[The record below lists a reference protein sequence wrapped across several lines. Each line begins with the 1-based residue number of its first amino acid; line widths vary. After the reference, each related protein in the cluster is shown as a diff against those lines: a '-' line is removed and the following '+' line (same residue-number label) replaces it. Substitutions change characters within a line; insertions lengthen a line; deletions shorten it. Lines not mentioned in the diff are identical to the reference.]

1 MRDARRI
8 QESDYKIRT
17 LDVKDAKDSASKIGI
32 LTTEMGG
39 GGDGVW
45 AKTVFEF
52 KFYSNYGNRTIQT

>member
-39 GGDGVW
+39 GGDGV
-45 AKTVFEF
+45 
-52 KFYSNYGNRTIQT
+52 